1 MRHATCRTFRALT
14 VLCLLPLLLAACA
27 GPSPGRIDARFVTT
41 EDLNPDPEGQAS
53 PIVVRIYQLGSP
65 VAFSNASFFSLYDND
80 AAELGADLKGKEEIE
95 LQPGQELIVA
105 RELKPEARFLGI
117 LAGYRDIENASWRAV
132 TEVPE
137 GRTLG
142 LVVGF
147 SKDEV
152 TIEPAN

>member
-1 MRHATCRTFRALT
+1 MRYGTCRTFRALT

-27 GPSPGRIDARFVTT
+27 GPSPARIDARFVTT

-53 PIVVRIYQLGSP
+53 PIVVRIYHLGSP

-95 LQPGQELIVA
+95 LRPGQELIVV

-132 TEVPE
+132 TEVQE
-137 GRTLG
+137 GKTLG
-142 LVVGF
+142 LVVEF
-147 SKDEV
+147 SKDQV
-152 TIEPAN
+152 TVDPAD